1 METLYQEIKMDIKK
15 ELLKALLRSYIKDL
29 MQQDCIVGQSAR
41 PGILRIRRIMS
52 IKNIGE

>member
-1 METLYQEIKMDIKK
+1 MESLYQEIKMDIKK

-29 MQQDCIVGQSAR
+29 MQQDCMVGQNAR